1 MSTSRRSKLLWPGA
15 LFGLIGASV
24 GVHVVM
30 VFVIAGQ
37 PTLTLDM
44 RKHYRP
50 AWWGDIAATADAR
63 DRGWTVDLEGRMV
76 GGAPRVVATLLDDS
90 GAAVRDAR
98 VELRCYPRTSPRDS
112 KELAMAPGEGGEYE
126 AELTGGGT
134 WDGLLLVEH
143 QGSHWIARQSFVPIP
158 APPPGSEGTR

>member
-1 MSTSRRSKLLWPGA
+1 MSSTRRGKLLWPGA

-24 GVHVVM
+24 GVHAVM

-44 RKHYRP
+44 RGHYRP

-63 DRGWTVDLEGRMV
+63 DRGWSVDLEGRMT
-76 GGAPRVVATLLDDS
+76 GGAPRVVARL
-90 GAAVRDAR
+90 RDPLGEPIRGAR
-98 VELRCYPRTSPRDS
+98 VELRCFPKTSPNDS
-112 KELAMAPGEGGEYE
+112 RELVLVAGQPGEYH
-126 AELTGGGT
+126 AEFTGRGT

-143 QGSHWIARQSFVPIP
+143 EGSHWISRQSFVPIP
-158 APPPGSEGTR
+158 PPPPGAER

>member
-1 MSTSRRSKLLWPGA
+1 MSSTRRGKLLWPGA

-24 GVHVVM
+24 GVHAVM

-44 RKHYRP
+44 RGHYRP

-63 DRGWTVDLEGRMV
+63 DRGWGVELEGRMV
-76 GGAPRVVATLLDDS
+76 EGQSRVVARLADPL
-90 GAAVRDAR
+90 GAPIRGAR
-98 VELRCYPRTSPRDS
+98 VELRCFPRTSPSDS
-112 KELAMAPGEGGEYE
+112 RELVLIAGEPGEYH
-126 AELTGGGT
+126 AKLTGGGT

-143 QGSHWIARQSFVPIP
+143 EGSHWIAKQSFVPIP
-158 APPPGSEGTR
+158 PAPARTGR